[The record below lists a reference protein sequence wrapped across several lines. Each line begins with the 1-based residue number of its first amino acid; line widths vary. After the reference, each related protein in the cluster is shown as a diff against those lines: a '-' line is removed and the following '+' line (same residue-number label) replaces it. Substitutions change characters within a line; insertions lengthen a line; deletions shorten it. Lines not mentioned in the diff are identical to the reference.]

1 MSRSV
6 AFVAISM
13 LLGGGIFVG
22 LGQAEDNALTTSLTI
37 VQPGTDESTQ
47 TSIHDVSPPTPP
59 ANLQTLLK
67 SDHTGIKLY
76 WNLSLDNVG
85 VSGYAVF
92 RNGSKIASIDDTYYT
107 DTSAARGVGYQYIVR
122 ARDAA
127 GNWSGASN
135 IATAMI
141 PAEVAV
147 VAEQPVTTVTNQGAS
162 ITETTEESN
171 ESDSTSST
179 AESSESSS
187 SSSSGSLGTLD
198 LNIMKTKSV
207 KQPNTL
213 INPPISNKEAQ
224 PPVKKFVPVRT
235 NDGVEDRDGD
245 GVSDVEET
253 RRGTNPTNPDTDGDG
268 YTDSDEIKSGYNPL
282 KFSAGDKGDK
292 IEFQSPKDVIVAAK
306 AQATKEGKPYVA
318 PRVQSKAYKV
328 DKIERVKRDDGQGVT
343 RLSGQ
348 ALPNALITVYVF
360 SDPIVVV
367 VQTDNQGNWSYDLE
381 QDLAD
386 GEHEAYVAV
395 TDNIGQIT
403 AQSEPLPFVKTAEA
417 VTIRTAEAASVRPV
431 SPMDRWK
438 SSFVVIAVILM
449 VSFFTMG
456 VVLIRHFSRSTTKTN

>member
-1 MSRSV
+1 MQIKSQMSRSV

-198 LNIMKTKSV
+198 LNSMKTKSV
-207 KQPNTL
+207 KRPITL
-213 INPPISNKEAQ
+213 INPPISKKEAQ
-224 PPVKKFVPVRT
+224 PPVK
-235 NDGVEDRDGD
+235 
-245 GVSDVEET
+245 
-253 RRGTNPTNPDTDGDG
+253 
-268 YTDSDEIKSGYNPL
+268 
-282 KFSAGDKGDK
+282 
-292 IEFQSPKDVIVAAK
+292 
-306 AQATKEGKPYVA
+306 
-318 PRVQSKAYKV
+318 
-328 DKIERVKRDDGQGVT
+328 
-343 RLSGQ
+343 
-348 ALPNALITVYVF
+348 
-360 SDPIVVV
+360 
-367 VQTDNQGNWSYDLE
+367 
-381 QDLAD
+381 
-386 GEHEAYVAV
+386 
-395 TDNIGQIT
+395 
-403 AQSEPLPFVKTAEA
+403 
-417 VTIRTAEAASVRPV
+417 
-431 SPMDRWK
+431 
-438 SSFVVIAVILM
+438 
-449 VSFFTMG
+449 
-456 VVLIRHFSRSTTKTN
+456 